1 MQGGHSPG
9 KQGNQGKVRGG
20 DFFDEKVRDIYEKLS
35 GKNENVLTNALRKCW
50 HPAFSF
56 HIFSKDMS
64 YQCYVLLYCWQIGVG
79 GGGGHSSQ
87 GKYVFNDCAFFPCS
101 KDSWSWLRRTSS
113 SVCVTSQTASS
124 RSSCPRIMNGTS
136 GGTPS
141 KCCRPNV
148 GSCFIHHFLI
158 DKSIR
163 VLFQHWRPHST
174 R

>member
-79 GGGGHSSQ
+79 GGGGHFKS
-87 GKYVFNDCAFFPCS
+87 GKICLQ
-101 KDSWSWLRRTSS
+101 WLRFFSLQQGQLVLASPNLKFCLRDITDRVFTFLMSSDYERNEWRDTIKVLQAKRRQLFYTS
-113 SVCVTSQTASS
+113 
-124 RSSCPRIMNGTS
+124 
-136 GGTPS
+136 
-141 KCCRPNV
+141 
-148 GSCFIHHFLI
+148 FF
-158 DKSIR
+158 D
-163 VLFQHWRPHST
+163 W
-174 R
+174 